1 MSSSNNKKST
11 SNNNNRILLVDDEND
26 ACLVYKMVLED
37 NGFEVDSFTDPLLAL
52 SSFRPNLY
60 DLVVLDVKMP
70 NMTGFQLYQKIKRI
84 DNKVKIC
91 FLTASEMYHEDYR
104 KEEEA
109 ADIAALD
116 KALFILKPISNEDL
130 VQQINKIMMMSY

>member
-1 MSSSNNKKST
+1 MNRSEDVEALNWSQWLDFRMS
-11 SNNNNRILLVDDEND
+11 
-26 ACLVYKMVLED
+26 YM

-116 KALFILKPISNEDL
+116 KALFILKPISNKDL
-130 VQQINKIMMMSY
+130 VYQINKIMMISR

>member
-1 MSSSNNKKST
+1 
-11 SNNNNRILLVDDEND
+11 
-26 ACLVYKMVLED
+26 
-37 NGFEVDSFTDPLLAL
+37 
-52 SSFRPNLY
+52 
-60 DLVVLDVKMP
+60 
-70 NMTGFQLYQKIKRI
+70 
-84 DNKVKIC
+84 
-91 FLTASEMYHEDYR
+91 MYHEDYR